1 MTAKVALLT
10 DVHFWEQHSGRQTR
24 TNSMMKY
31 LSNHIELVILYAG
44 VEQFDEDSWEGNY
57 DHLTVIHLS
66 PDEKLTHAEYA
77 KLGQNYLQNNKIDVC
92 IIDNLAATFLIDYL
106 PNDVSVIL
114 DTIDLVS
121 DLNKSYA
128 QFNILCGLQ
137 GEEINTINLEEEIH
151 LFKRYNYV
159 LLIQKFDYQ
168 KIQPALGQKALLV
181 PHPVDFP
188 QQTIRQQGLHVG
200 YVAFGTKPNLDAIVW
215 FLNEVWPSVYV
226 DGLYLHLFGDICNML
241 RFNNYSDIHQEWLRN
256 QEKYSPGITQ
266 FYQSRSLDIEAQPG
280 VILHDYLP
288 NRDQIYTQVD
298 VVINPVRFGAGLKIK
313 NVEALGYGLPLLTTT
328 HGACGL
334 ETHVG
339 EALLVADQPAD
350 FAQQLSRLLA
360 GYPLRKAVGQAAYQL
375 ARSEFSPDACF
386 GPLLAAIQTLQR
398 A

>member
-1 MTAKVALLT
+1 MKPKVALLT
-10 DVHFWEQHSGRQTR
+10 DINFWDENSGGPTR
-24 TNSMMKY
+24 ISKLVSY
-31 LSNHIELVILYAG
+31 LSKHTDLVVIYGNLKGTNDSSVLSECYEG
-44 VEQFDEDSWEGNY
+44 VY
-57 DHLTVIHLS
+57 VHYLS
-66 PDEKLTHAEYA
+66 PDIRKENVEYIQ
-77 KLGQNYLQNNKIDVC
+77 LMQTYLLDHPVDVC
-92 IIDNLAATFLIDYL
+92 ILEYLASTFILDYL
-106 PNDVSVIL
+106 PIGLPVIL
-114 DTIDLVS
+114 DSHDLVS
-121 DLNKSYA
+121 DLNNSFSQY
-128 QFNILCGLQ
+128 NVPCGKINVISI
-137 GEEINTINLEEEIH
+137 EDEIALYN
-151 LFKRYNYV
+151 RYDYV
-159 LLIQKFDYQ
+159 MMIQQNEYQ
-168 KIQPALGQKALLV
+168 KVQPFIGRKALLT
-181 PHPVDFP
+181 PHPVTYTQVTI
-188 QQTIRQQGLHVG
+188 QQKATRVG
-200 YVAFGTKPNLDAIVW
+200 FVASATNPNLDAIVW
-215 FLNEVWPSVYV
+215 FIRNVWPSVYRP
-226 DGLYLHLFGDICNML
+226 GLSLNLFGAICDML
-241 RFNNYSDIHQEWLRN
+241 RYNDLSDKRMTWLSTIEEN
-256 QEKYSPGITQ
+256 FPGITQ

-298 VVINPVRFGAGLKIK
+298 VVINPVRFGSGLKIK